1 MLPPVGSNGHDVID
15 FWPSWRQV
23 VDVYLARLG
32 FPPPAAKGAPPQSH
46 FAAIDDISKIPFVGD
61 GGRKGYQGF
70 LDRDLPR
77 AFAISPKGDWAY
89 RGGENAISEALKAC
103 SDKGDCQLYA
113 VDDQVVWHPNEP
125 ASRK

>member
-1 MLPPVGSNGHDVID
+1 LATSRRCLPCP
-15 FWPSWRQV
+15 
-23 VDVYLARLG
+23 ARIS
-32 FPPPAAKGAPPQSH
+32 APGCQRSATAES
-46 FAAIDDISKIPFVGD
+46 FCRDRYISKIPFVGD

-70 LDRDLPR
+70 LDRDLSR
-77 AFAISPKGDWAY
+77 AFAISPKGDWTY

>member
-46 FAAIDDISKIPFVGD
+46 FTAIDDISKIPFVGD